1 MKRTLAL
8 VLSILLLVT
17 ALLGC
22 GAKGKLTGTW
32 QATANLAEVMQQV
45 LKDKLPDSVLEVTD
59 FSVIVELTF
68 RKDGTCTFTLQEA
81 SVKAAM
87 EQLLEDFEDDFLK
100 GLSEQ
105 MSLLGD
111 NVSLE
116 DILKFTGINTESL
129 MEQMKDSIL
138 NSDIATALTG
148 RMSFDGY
155 YKASGDKLYISETEE
170 IDEKTCFAF
179 LYKIE
184 DGVLTLPMIAGVT
197 PMELALTAAIC
208 PLSFHKA

>member
-1 MKRTLAL
+1 
-8 VLSILLLVT
+8 
-17 ALLGC
+17 
-22 GAKGKLTGTW
+22 
-32 QATANLAEVMQQV
+32 MQQV